1 MDNAFQIIKK
11 DESKLTEV
19 LNYFL
24 EEYEEAKRK
33 GKFKNF
39 WKIR

>member
-24 EEYEEAKRK
+24 EEYEEARK
-33 GKFKNF
+33 DLKIIFK
-39 WKIR
+39 I